1 MVIKHKDKNYDD
13 IIHLP
18 HHVSKRRMK
27 MPIGDRAA
35 QFAPFSAVVGY
46 DAAVKELGRHTEPKR
61 ELDEMEKEVINRL
74 LNEFED
80 NPQMKY
86 DYEITY
92 FQADTCKDGGIYVKH
107 IGRIRK
113 IDKILS
119 IIYMEDGFEIAIDD
133 IFKIERTV

>member
-1 MVIKHKDKNYDD
+1 VVTKHKDKKYDD
-13 IIHLP
+13 IIGLP

-27 MPIGDRAA
+27 MSLGDRAV

-46 DAAVKELGRHTEPKR
+46 DAAVKELGRYTEEKR
-61 ELDEMEKEVINRL
+61 ELDEMEKEVINRR

-80 NPQMKY
+80 GLGGC

-92 FQADTCKDGGIYVKH
+92 FQEDACKDGGRYLSH

-113 IDKILS
+113 IDKIRNL
-119 IIYMEDGFEIAIDD
+119 IYMEDGLEIAMED
-133 IFKIERTV
+133 IFKMDVIT